1 VGTSGL
7 AGRAAVLVPCFLLTA
22 WYITTAPT
30 AEAVPARVSLRS
42 FPLEVGTWTGRNER
56 DFSPQIVAVL
66 GVDDYIFRT
75 YQKPAQPRLG
85 LYVGYHDS
93 QRQGDTIHSPL
104 NCLPGAGWQPVSN
117 GHLDVSVVDAAGRA
131 RTIEINRYVIQRGID
146 RQLVLY
152 WYQSH
157 GRVVASEY
165 WGKFY
170 TVVDAVRLN
179 RTDAAL
185 VRVISPIVESTANPE
200 QSAEARATEFVQA
213 IYPLLAPHVPE

>member
-1 VGTSGL
+1 MSLGSVT
-7 AGRAAVLVPCFLLTA
+7 GRSAVLTACLLITA
-22 WYITTAPT
+22 WYLTTAPG
-30 AEAVPARVSLRS
+30 AEAVPARTSLGS
-42 FPLEVGTWTGRNER
+42 FPLAIGPWHGQNQR
-56 DFSPQIVAVL
+56 DFTSQVVAIL
-66 GVDDYIFRT
+66 GVDDYITRT
-75 YQKPAQPRLG
+75 YRQGASPPVG

-104 NCLPGAGWQPVSN
+104 NCLPGAGWQPASK
-117 GHLDVSVVDAAGRA
+117 GRA
-131 RTIEINRYVIQRGID
+131 VIDVRTPSGAMRSIEINRYVIQRGLD

-165 WGKFY
+165 WGKIY

-185 VRVISPIVESTANPE
+185 VRVTTAIPE
-200 QSAEARATEFVQA
+200 ATPEAERAAETRAIGFVQS
-213 IYPLLAPHVPE
+213 IYPLLASHVPE

>member
-1 VGTSGL
+1 MALGSLTS
-7 AGRAAVLVPCFLLTA
+7 RSAVLVACILGTA
-22 WYITTAPT
+22 WYLTTAPG
-30 AEAVPARVSLRS
+30 AEAVPARTSLRS
-42 FPLEVGTWTGRNER
+42 FPMAIGSWHGQNQP
-56 DFSPQIVAVL
+56 DFTSQIVAVL

-75 YQKPAQPRLG
+75 YRRDTSQTVG

-104 NCLPGAGWQPVSN
+104 NCLPGAGWQPASK
-117 GHLDVSVVDAAGRA
+117 GRA
-131 RTIEINRYVIQRGID
+131 LIDVRASSGAPRSIEINRYVIQRGLD
-146 RQLVLY
+146 RRLVLY

-165 WGKFY
+165 WGKVY

-185 VRVISPIVESTANPE
+185 VRVMTAIPE
-200 QSAEARATEFVQA
+200 ATPEAERAAEALASEFVQS
-213 IYPLLAPHVPE
+213 IYPLLAPYVPE